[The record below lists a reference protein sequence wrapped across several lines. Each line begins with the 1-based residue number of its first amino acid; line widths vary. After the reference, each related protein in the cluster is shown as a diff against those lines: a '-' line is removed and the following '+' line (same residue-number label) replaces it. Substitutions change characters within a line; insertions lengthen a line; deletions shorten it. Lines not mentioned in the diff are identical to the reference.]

1 MAIRVFD
8 DLLAEVEYPSED
20 GRPMAETDFQRI
32 PLIYAVEAL
41 DAYFQTRP
49 DVYVSGNIWV
59 YYEEGNPKASVSPDV
74 FVAFGIPKRK
84 RRSYF
89 VWKERKAP
97 DFIIEI
103 TPKSTYNEDQGIK
116 RGLYAVLGVREY
128 FQFDPTGD
136 YLQPALRGL
145 KLVDENYLPI
155 PADTLPDGSLS
166 LYSSVLGLELHLEQG
181 ELRFYDPSTG
191 RKLLTYQEAEA
202 ARQAAE
208 ARIAELEARLHAL
221 EANLPPPPSP
231 PIDN

>member
-1 MAIRVFD
+1 MAIRAFD
-8 DLLAEVEYPSED
+8 DLLTEAEYPSED
-20 GRPMAETDFQRI
+20 GRPMAESDFQLR
-32 PLIYAVEAL
+32 PLIYVILAL
-41 DAYFQTRP
+41 DAYFQNRP
-49 DVYVSGNIWV
+49 DVYVSGNLLI
-59 YYEEGNPKASVSPDV
+59 YYEEGNPKAAIAPDV
-74 FVAFGIPKRK
+74 FVVFGVAKRK

-103 TPKSTYNEDQGIK
+103 TSKSTYNEDQGIK

-128 FQFDPTGD
+128 FQYDPTGD

-155 PADTLPDGSLS
+155 PADTLPDGSIS

-181 ELRFYDPSTG
+181 ELRFYDPNTG

-208 ARIAELEARLHAL
+208 ARVAELEARLHAL
-221 EANLPPPPSP
+221 ESSTKPRSDSP
-231 PIDN
+231 